1 MSKMKFCNIVRN
13 ALRNEKNYA
22 RSDNCF
28 VSKFAQVNNLY
39 IVVTPRKN
47 LENHFTY
54 MRRA

>member
-28 VSKFAQVNNLY
+28 ASKFAQVNNLC
-39 IVVTPRKN
+39 IVVTPRKS
-47 LENHFTY
+47 
-54 MRRA
+54 